1 MYLAKL
7 TLQTHGAQGTQ
18 VKLSKIQSETNRAES
33 GLSRQFVEKRRDKSR
48 TQTRDNPNWSH
59 PSQVLG

>member
-18 VKLSKIQSETNRAES
+18 VKLSKIQSETNRAE
-33 GLSRQFVEKRRDKSR
+33 
-48 TQTRDNPNWSH
+48 
-59 PSQVLG
+59 